1 MIKYETKVIK
11 ESLQKYIKLFS
22 KTKLRID
29 RSHGAIAPH
38 KPILLLS
45 VLQLYKAGQIE
56 NDRVYITP
64 DLVSLFKVNWSLLV
78 ISKNICN
85 FALPFYHLN
94 SSTFWSLI
102 PKRDFNIL
110 KISVSFSSLNASI
123 EYAVIENDLYE
134 LMTDVKSNTIL
145 QEFILE
151 EYFPQTKDR
160 FGKSKTEQ
168 TKLFKNIEDSI
179 LRESSAEYSSEVR
192 KLIEQKDEEEIY
204 LRGGVFKREIPKIY
218 NNTCCISGMRI
229 DSTFNISMIDACHI
243 IPFSES
249 FDDTITNGIAL
260 CPNLHRAFDR
270 GLISINENYEVIISG
285 SRIFKEERSD
295 YGIRKFEGKQ
305 ILLPDN
311 KYYYPSQ
318 KNLEKH
324 RKKLK

>member
-64 DLVSLFKVNWSLLV
+64 ELVSLFKVNWSLLV
-78 ISKNICN
+78 VSDHACNI
-85 FALPFYHLN
+85 AYPFYYLK
-94 SSTFWSLI
+94 SSTFWKLI
-102 PKRDFNIL
+102 PKRNFNTIKL
-110 KISVSFSSLNASI
+110 TVSFSSLNASVECAI
-123 EYAVIENDLYE
+123 IENDLYE
-134 LMTDVKSNTIL
+134 LITDVKSNTIL
-145 QEFILE
+145 QEFLLE
-151 EYFPQTKDR
+151 EYFLQTKDR
-160 FGKSKTEQ
+160 FRKSKKEQ
-168 TKLFKNIEDSI
+168 IKLFKNIEESI

-204 LRGGVFKREIPKIY
+204 LRGDVFKREIPKIY

-243 IPFSES
+243 IPFSIS
-249 FDDTITNGIAL
+249 YDDTITNGIAL

-270 GLISINENYEVIISG
+270 
-285 SRIFKEERSD
+285 
-295 YGIRKFEGKQ
+295 
-305 ILLPDN
+305 
-311 KYYYPSQ
+311 
-318 KNLEKH
+318 
-324 RKKLK
+324 